1 MVPDYAWWLTSAVA
15 LAVVLIDLV
24 LALNRT
30 EGDTYSEVIR
40 AWARKRIAVVI
51 LLSFAMGLLAGHWFW
66 ASCTSADCQELGVIP
81 WQK

>member
-1 MVPDYAWWLTSAVA
+1 MVPNYAWWLTGLVA
-15 LAVVLIDLV
+15 LTVVLVDLV

-51 LLSFAMGLLAGHWFW
+51 GISFIMGLLTGHWFW
-66 ASCTSADCQELGVIP
+66 SFCEPEDCTELCR
-81 WQK
+81 